1 MINRLFNFLSSMN
14 FAAILLF
21 VFGFAIG
28 YATFIE
34 NDFGTRTA
42 KALIF
47 NAWWLELILAFLCL
61 SLILQ
66 LFRQHMF
73 SWNKIPILTYHLAF
87 IVILIGAGITRYIG
101 TEGMMHIRE
110 GEMENSFVSEDLYLQ
125 IKVDDKTYQYEYD
138 KRLFLSPIS
147 NNHFSIPIEFLDNDV
162 KIQYADF
169 IPNVTDSL
177 INNVE
182 NGVPI
187 IHLIVPG
194 ENGMESIF
202 LSEGE
207 RKLIDNYSFTL
218 NNPHENAINL
228 FFNDS
233 LMLVANLDIESMS
246 MLDRS
251 TAILAKNQRNTLE
264 TRKLYSS
271 ENLQFV
277 IKETHPKGKIILASK
292 HLKMENGAEDALVI
306 DIFSNGESKRVELIG
321 GSGFVSTKRKIE
333 LGGLN
338 FTISYGA
345 KYLRTPFYIRLKNF
359 QLERYPGSMSP
370 SSFASEVSVIDGQ
383 NISNHKIFMN
393 NVLNYRGYRFFQSSY
408 DKDEKG
414 TILSV
419 NQDWWGTLITYVG
432 YGLLFLGIILTFFL
446 KNTRF
451 KMLGMRL
458 RNMKQKTLFLI
469 LAFGFS
475 FFNGE
480 AMEKNVNVDSLLEEN
495 LIDATHA
502 ERAALLLVQDN
513 GGRVKPLSTLSSE
526 FIRKISRKQ
535 NLYGQSATQIMIG
548 MMSNPVVWGNI
559 PLIKVSDP
567 KLKTILDTEEGLI
580 SFIQVFEEDGSYKLN
595 KSVEEAYNKKPQNRG
610 KFDKDIIAVD
620 ERINLCYL
628 IFSGGFLRLF
638 PLVNDSN
645 NVWHPYT
652 KNALFSSND
661 SLFVTNIMSMYFNA
675 VKSAKGNNDWE
686 TATEILNY
694 IQKFQEKYGEVVI
707 PPTYKTELE
716 VMYNNVQV
724 FARLFMGY
732 FMLGLLLLMFVIAQI
747 FTSRRW
753 INILVR
759 CLKWLIFSA
768 FALHSIGL
776 IVRWIIS
783 GHAPWSNGYESMIY
797 IAWATLFAGILFSK
811 KSSLTLVA
819 TTIVSSLLLMVAH
832 LNWLDPEISNLVPVL
847 KSYWLMIHV
856 AIITASYGFLALG
869 AMLGL
874 FALWLTFMMK
884 FFKNNKLNLV
894 CEEITIINEKSLTIG
909 LYMLTIGTFLGGIWA
924 NESWGRYWGWDPKE
938 TWALVSILVYA
949 IILHL
954 RFIPAL
960 QSRYVFNLV
969 STFGIWSIIMTYF
982 GVNYYLSGLHS
993 YAAGDPMPIP
1003 SFVYY
1008 LLGIMLVSAILA
1020 KFNFKTT
1027 NNEN

>member
-1 MINRLFNFLSSMN
+1 MINRLFNFLSSMK

-21 VFGFAIG
+21 VFAFAIG

-34 NDFGTRTA
+34 NDFGTRAA

-47 NAWWLELILAFLCL
+47 NAWWLELILALLCL

-66 LFRQHMF
+66 LFKQHMF
-73 SWNKIPILTYHLAF
+73 SWNKITLLTYHLAF
-87 IVILIGAGITRYIG
+87 IVILIGAGTTRYFG

-110 GEMENSFVSEDLYLQ
+110 GEMENKFVSDDLYLQ
-125 IKVDDKTYQYEYD
+125 IKVDDKAYQYEYD
-138 KRLFLSPIS
+138 KRLYLSPIS
-147 NNHFSIPIEFLDNDV
+147 NNHFSIPIDFLDNDV
-162 KIQYADF
+162 RIQYSDF

-177 INNVE
+177 IDNVE

-187 IHLIVPG
+187 IHLVIPG
-194 ENGMESIF
+194 EDGMQSVF
-202 LSEGE
+202 LSDGE
-207 RKLIDNYSFTL
+207 RKLIDQYSFTL
-218 NNPHENAINL
+218 NNPHEKAINL

-251 TAILAKNQRNTLE
+251 TATLAKNQRNILE
-264 TRKLYSS
+264 KRKLYSA

-277 IKETHPKGKIILASK
+277 IKDIHPKAKIIPASK
-292 HLKMENGAEDALVI
+292 HLKMENGAEDALVV
-306 DIFSNGESKRVELIG
+306 DIFCNEESRRLELTG
-321 GSGFVSTKRKIE
+321 GSGFVSAKSKFE

-345 KYLRTPFYIRLKNF
+345 KYLQTPFFIRLKDF
-359 QLERYPGSMSP
+359 QLERYAGSMSP
-370 SSFASEVSVIDGQ
+370 SSFASEVSVIDGE
-383 NISNHKIFMN
+383 NISDYRIFMN

-432 YGLLFLGIILTFFL
+432 YGLLFLGILLTFFS

-451 KMLGMRL
+451 KMLGMKL
-458 RNMKQKTLFLI
+458 KLMKQKTLL
-469 LAFGFS
+469 LLLVCGFS
-475 FFNGE
+475 FFDGK
-480 AMEKNVNVDSLLEEN
+480 AMEKNSNVDSLLESN

-502 ERAALLLVQDN
+502 ERASLLLVQDN
-513 GGRVKPLSTLSSE
+513 GGRIKPLSTLSSE

-535 NLYGQSATQIMIG
+535 KLYGQSATQIMIG
-548 MMSNPVVWGNI
+548 MMSNPVAWGNVPI
-559 PLIKVSDP
+559 IKVTNP
-567 KLKTILDTEEGLI
+567 ELKTILNTEEKLI
-580 SFIQVFEEDGSYKLN
+580 SFIHLFDEDGSYKLN
-595 KSVEEAYNKKPQNRG
+595 KFVEEAYNKQPQNRG
-610 KFDKDIIAVD
+610 KFDKDVIAVD

-638 PLVNDSN
+638 PLANDSN

-652 KNALFSSND
+652 KNELFSSND

-675 VKSAKGNNDWE
+675 VKSAKANDDWE

-694 IQKFQEKYGEVVI
+694 IQKFQEKYGAAVI
-707 PPTYKTELE
+707 PATYKTELE
-716 VMYNNVQV
+716 VLYNNVQI

-732 FMLGLLLLMFVIAQI
+732 FMLGLLLLVFVIAQI

-753 INILVR
+753 LNILTR

-768 FALHSIGL
+768 FALHTLGL
-776 IVRWIIS
+776 VTRWIIS

-874 FALWLTFMMK
+874 FALWLTFMIN
-884 FFKNNKLNLV
+884 FSKNKKLNLI

-960 QSRYVFNLV
+960 QSRYVFNVV
-969 STFGIWSIIMTYF
+969 STFGIWAIIMTYF

-1003 SFVYY
+1003 DFVYY
-1008 LLGIMLVSAILA
+1008 LLGIMIVSAILA
-1020 KFNFKTT
+1020 KLNVKTV
-1027 NNEN
+1027 NHES